1 MLHLLQKFENRALV
15 VMESETKYWCQ
26 LTVDFMTEESD
37 NDDDG
42 NLLVVHQLQWRSK
55 SMCNNFSVCNVELI
69 HANYMHV

>member
-1 MLHLLQKFENRALV
+1 MKIEHLLCW
-15 VMESETKYWCQ
+15 SQ

-55 SMCNNFSVCNVELI
+55 SMCNNFSAVFTVCKVELI
-69 HANYMHV
+69 HANYFGGKLYV